1 MHDPR
6 AARTTERRTI
16 GVVEAVLVRG
26 RRGSL
31 PVRAKVDTGASRTS
45 LDTRLARRL
54 GLGPVVGHVRTRSAA
69 ADVPDERD
77 VVRASIV
84 IAGRTF
90 RVQLAIT
97 DRRDMRYRM
106 IIGMDVLRRGR
117 FLVDPRK
124 RAPFVRR
131 RRLSPGSKAP
141 LTPSPPRDL
150 STAQPSVRLG
160 SDD

>member
-1 MHDPR
+1 MQESRPT
-6 AARTTERRTI
+6 RTTERRTI

-124 RAPFVRR
+124 RAPLRR
-131 RRLSPGSKAP
+131 RRLTPGSK
-141 LTPSPPRDL
+141 PSGPPSAPRDL

>member
-1 MHDPR
+1 MHETPGR
-6 AARTTERRTI
+6 ATVERRTI

-31 PVRAKVDTGASRTS
+31 PVRAKVDTGAARTS

-54 GLGPVVGHVRTRSAA
+54 GLGPVVGHVRIRSAA
-69 ADVPDERD
+69 ADVPEKRD

-90 RVQLAIT
+90 RVHLTIT

-106 IIGMDVLRRGR
+106 IVGMDVLRRGR

-124 RAPFVRR
+124 RAPFVPRR
-131 RRLSPGSKAP
+131 GIAP
-141 LTPSPPRDL
+141 
-150 STAQPSVRLG
+150 AAK
-160 SDD
+160 